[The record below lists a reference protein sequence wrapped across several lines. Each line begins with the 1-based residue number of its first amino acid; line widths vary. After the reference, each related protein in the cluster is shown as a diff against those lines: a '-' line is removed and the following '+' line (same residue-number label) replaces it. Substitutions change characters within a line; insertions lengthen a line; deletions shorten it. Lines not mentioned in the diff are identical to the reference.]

1 MKSCPLCV
9 ASVAGLSIAGVAFLA
24 GHLTASTGSA
34 PLAAVAE
41 SKPAAAAPAAAA
53 AKTGAYKVDSGHSSM
68 AFNIKHMNVAYF
80 YGRFDKISGSF
91 DLNKAKPEAS
101 TLEVTIDADSIST
114 ANDKRDGHLKS
125 QDFFSTK
132 EFSTLTFKS
141 KSVKS
146 AGENKYEV
154 TGDLTLRG
162 QTKPLTVT
170 VEDTGRGA
178 GRTGEVAG
186 LRTTF
191 TIKRSDFGMNFM
203 VGKGLADEVEITVS
217 LEGGR

>member
-34 PLAAVAE
+34 PLAAVVEA
-41 SKPAAAAPAAAA
+41 KPAAAAPAAAA

-101 TLEVTIDADSIST
+101 SLDVTIDADSIST

-170 VEDTGRGA
+170 VEDTGRGP